1 MNLLTFLAHAKKVKI
16 NYISLLGVVSMAN
29 KYRLTVLTGILLLC
43 SILILSFL
51 HLIPLNIFSIQ
62 QKPEPEPQKVYDYYF
77 ILDETDGHSLMYV
90 PLVVSVGDEILT
102 EENKLYKVVKIEEN
116 RAYARF
122 VKDINLD
129 KYKKK

>member
-1 MNLLTFLAHAKKVKI
+1 MIHKHRFTVLAGIVIFSGLLIF
-16 NYISLLGVVSMAN
+16 SLLH
-29 KYRLTVLTGILLLC
+29 LL
-43 SILILSFL
+43 
-51 HLIPLNIFSIQ
+51 PLNIFSIQ
-62 QKPEPEPQKVYDYYF
+62 QKPEPAPQKVYDYYL

-102 EENKLYKVVKIEEN
+102 EENKLYQVVKIEEN

-122 VKDINLD
+122 VKDISLD